1 MKHYKF
7 FSSVIVLGLRVP
19 TIAILIEERERLPE
33 LCGLLL
39 CQLIGHND
47 RLKVDFIRAVS
58 SNFDYDAGHREAE

>member
-19 TIAILIEERERLPE
+19 TIAIPIEERERLPE

-47 RLKVDFIRAVS
+47 RLKVDIIGAVS
-58 SNFDYDAGHREAE
+58 SNFDYDAEHRIT

>member
-1 MKHYKF
+1 MNQF
-7 FSSVIVLGLRVP
+7 LSSVIVLGLRIP

-47 RLKVDFIRAVS
+47 RLKVDIIGAVS
-58 SNFDYDAGHREAE
+58 SNFDYDAGHRETE